1 MTSAPIEIKRIH
13 GFGYNADTVRSWI
26 HAEGPLARN
35 SWFGYK
41 CVVGPGGV
49 PPYCDSNDLLCPAGV
64 NARIEPQ
71 KHFPELSNTRQR
83 GVVPF
88 DPPKAKQRER
98 AATHGGKNVRGRA

>member
-41 CVVGPGGV
+41 CVVADAV
-49 PPYCDSNDLLCPAGV
+49 TV
-64 NARIEPQ
+64 EPVSG
-71 KHFPELSNTRQR
+71 L
-83 GVVPF
+83 
-88 DPPKAKQRER
+88 
-98 AATHGGKNVRGRA
+98 

>member
-41 CVVGPGGV
+41 CVV
-49 PPYCDSNDLLCPAGV
+49 DLVG
-64 NARIEPQ
+64 
-71 KHFPELSNTRQR
+71 FELPNR
-83 GVVPF
+83 PL
-88 DPPKAKQRER
+88 
-98 AATHGGKNVRGRA
+98 

>member
-41 CVVGPGGV
+41 CVVDLRGLELRARHAV
-49 PPYCDSNDLLCPAGV
+49 ISNRSLRHRKLLG
-64 NARIEPQ
+64 
-71 KHFPELSNTRQR
+71 S
-83 GVVPF
+83 
-88 DPPKAKQRER
+88 
-98 AATHGGKNVRGRA
+98 

>member
-41 CVVGPGGV
+41 CVVV
-49 PPYCDSNDLLCPAGV
+49 DTAQ
-64 NARIEPQ
+64 IEPVSS
-71 KHFPELSNTRQR
+71 SNSLLAGNLAGNFLTKRLR
-83 GVVPF
+83 GQF
-88 DPPKAKQRER
+88 SGLKR
-98 AATHGGKNVRGRA
+98 A